1 MFLDLFAHLRSRGLN
16 DCITESL
23 QTEIC
28 RKLLVA
34 NVVHGITIRLLG
46 LQNVRNCVGT
56 MSSENWDDEFA
67 NEGAD
72 ALDSES
78 RPGQASYSFV
88 PNGDSNTTDLVVNI
102 ADIDTGKPDETC
114 DGAADMKKVFVGNI
128 NFKVENVIFIVREI
142 GWSGKL
148 YSTALLY

>member
-1 MFLDLFAHLRSRGLN
+1 MFVDLFAHLRSRGLN

-28 RKLLVA
+28 RQLFVA
-34 NVVHGITIRLLG
+34 NVVHGITVRLLG

-56 MSSENWDDEFA
+56 MSSENLDVEFA

-72 ALDSES
+72 ALDCES
-78 RPGQASYSFV
+78 RPGQANYSFV
-88 PNGDSNTTDLVVNI
+88 PNGDSNTTDSVSNSV
-102 ADIDTGKPDETC
+102 DIDKPDESC

-128 NFKVENVIFIVREI
+128 NFKVENVNFY
-142 GWSGKL
+142 GS
-148 YSTALLY
+148 